1 MHKKSPHAYKN
12 IPLDTV
18 IILKESH
25 CLYFIYIFIYLISYI
40 SFSTIFVCR
49 VILYFTA
56 TMAEAN
62 GICELPKE
70 GVQSILE
77 GYSVNDSDRS
87 LPQVP
92 NEGKT

>member
-1 MHKKSPHAYKN
+1 M
-12 IPLDTV
+12 
-18 IILKESH
+18 
-25 CLYFIYIFIYLISYI
+25 YI

-49 VILYFTA
+49 VILYFTV

-62 GICELPKE
+62 GIRELPKE

-92 NEGKT
+92 NETLGLSNVRQNLSSSFN